1 MAEEIDKN
9 VNEQENPVAE
19 TNAPEAVTETEN
31 TAAAQPEAA
40 VPASGPRVKNTL
52 FDVEKALL
60 AEQNN
65 NGKFPD
71 FNVGDT
77 VRVFVKISEG
87 GKERLQPYE
96 GVVMGIRGGMV
107 QKSFVVRRISYE
119 VAVERVFPFHSP
131 FIEKVELLR
140 RGRVRRAQLTYLRG
154 RFGKKA
160 RIREKVT
167 ARS

>member
-1 MAEEIDKN
+1 MAEEMDKKTDDQETQ
-9 VNEQENPVAE
+9 VNE
-19 TNAPEAVTETEN
+19 TSAPEAVAQTEE
-31 TAAAQPEAA
+31 TAAPQEKTAA
-40 VPASGPRVKNTL
+40 PAAGPRVKNTL
-52 FDVEKALL
+52 FNIEQSLL
-60 AEQNN
+60 SEQNN
-65 NGKFPD
+65 NGKFPE

-77 VRVFVKISEG
+77 IRVFVKISEG

-96 GVVMGIRGGMV
+96 GVVMGFRGGMV

-131 FIEKVELLR
+131 FLEKIELLR

-160 RIREKVT
+160 KIREKVS
-167 ARS
+167 AKS